1 MRRDIWIGLG
11 LLAFCGVM
19 YWQAGL
25 APSPPFVPY
34 GPSFYPRV
42 TLVVLAGLAVWL
54 IAETWSRGRRA
65 AGEVSK
71 GTGRTP
77 DYRRVLLGFVLF
89 LGYVCGLSVLGFLAA
104 TFLFVLGT
112 SWALGPR
119 RAAELPKLVALALG
133 TAAGTFV
140 LFEKYLHVFLP
151 RGLLF

>member
-11 LLAFCGVM
+11 LLAFCGLM
-19 YWQAGL
+19 YRQAGF
-25 APSPPFVPY
+25 APAPPFVPY

-54 IAETWSRGRRA
+54 IAETWSRGSGA
-65 AGEVSK
+65 AAAAPK
-71 GTGRTP
+71 RTGQAP
-77 DYRRVLLGFVLF
+77 DYRRVVLGFALF
-89 LGYVCGLSVLGFLAA
+89 LGYVGALSILGFLAA
-104 TFLFVLGT
+104 TFLFVLGM

-119 RAAELPKLVALALG
+119 QAAELPKLLALALG
-133 TAAGTFV
+133 TAAGTFL

>member
-1 MRRDIWIGLG
+1 MRRDICIGLG
-11 LLAFCGVM
+11 LLAFCGIM

-54 IAETWSRGRRA
+54 IAETWSQGSGVAGAARKRA
-65 AGEVSK
+65 GQ
-71 GTGRTP
+71 TP
-77 DYRRVLLGFVLF
+77 DYRRVVQGFAIF
-89 LGYVCGLSVLGFLAA
+89 LGYVAGLSILGYLAA
-104 TFLFVLGT
+104 TFLFVLGM

-119 RAAELPKLVALALG
+119 RAAELPKLLALALG
-133 TAAGTFV
+133 TTAGTFL

-151 RGLLF
+151 RGVLF

>member
-11 LLAFCGVM
+11 LLALCGVM

-25 APSPPFVPY
+25 VPVPPFVPY

-54 IAETWSRGRRA
+54 IAETWSQGSAVA
-65 AGEVSK
+65 AAAAK
-71 GTGRTP
+71 RTGPAP
-77 DYRRVLLGFVLF
+77 DYRRVVLGFALF
-89 LGYVCGLSVLGFLAA
+89 LGYVGGLSILGFLAA
-104 TFLFVLGT
+104 TFLFVLGM

-119 RAAELPKLVALALG
+119 RLAELPKLLALALG
-133 TAAGTFV
+133 TAAGTFL

-151 RGLLF
+151 RGCLF